1 MQYKHLHIMISKD
14 LESNIN
20 NFCSKHNVTKSY
32 FIKSILLYF
41 FKENN
46 YNKIM
51 FKDNNF
57 KNKIIYE
64 IHRYG
69 NNINQIAHKLNI
81 ALKNEELTAS
91 NKIDIQSAIDSM
103 KAQTKLIQEI
113 KNLLG
118 SCL

>member
-1 MQYKHLHIMISKD
+1 MQDKRIEIRID
-14 LESNIN
+14 ESLNNNIN
-20 NFCSKHNVTKSY
+20 SFCAKYNITKSQLV
-32 FIKSILLYF
+32 KSLLIYF
-41 FKENN
+41 FKPDV
-46 YNKIM
+46 YSKIFLKDKE
-51 FKDNNF
+51 FKT
-57 KNKIIYE
+57 KIIYE

-81 ALKNEELTAS
+81 ALKSEELTAS

-103 KAQTKLIQEI
+103 KSQTKLIQEI